1 MDLTIPAAR
10 GAIPAYVTRPASGR
24 PEPGVVLI
32 HDVFGMTQ
40 DLRNQADWLAA
51 EGFLAVAPDLFHGRT
66 RMAGVRGV
74 RRAMTSREGW
84 ASDDVEEV
92 RSWTAGR
99 DDCTGTVGVVGFCM
113 GGGLALALALDRGFA
128 ASSVNYG
135 SAPKSLYDTGILAG
149 ACPIVASYGA
159 RDRSLRHAATR
170 LERAL
175 AAAGVAYDVKEYP
188 DAGHGFLND
197 HEGAHDRLP
206 ALFSVMGRITRYGY
220 HASSAEDA
228 RRRIVSFFDE
238 HLRPD

>member
-51 EGFLAVAPDLFHGRT
+51 EGFLAVAPDLFRGRT

-84 ASDDVEEV
+84 ASDDVEAV

-113 GGGLALALALDRGFA
+113 GGGRPRLGFGQGLRRFERQLR
-128 ASSVNYG
+128 V
-135 SAPKSLYDTGILAG
+135 G
-149 ACPIVASYGA
+149 AEE
-159 RDRSLRHAATR
+159 SLRHGNSRRSVSDRRQLSCPGSLSPARCHSPGTCARGGGGGPRREGVPRRGPRVPQRPRGRARPASRSVLRHGQDHALRVPRDVRRGREAT
-170 LERAL
+170 
-175 AAAGVAYDVKEYP
+175 
-188 DAGHGFLND
+188 
-197 HEGAHDRLP
+197 DRVV
-206 ALFSVMGRITRYGY
+206 FR
-220 HASSAEDA
+220 
-228 RRRIVSFFDE
+228 
-238 HLRPD
+238 